1 MNGVTRVIGQRIREL
16 RNQNNLTQEALSEG
30 IISRTYLSLIEKG
43 SVEPS
48 NNVLIRLSER
58 LGVSVSD
65 LMEEVTASLRDPITV
80 RREIVFNENKLSRQ
94 ETTNIGNFIEETET
108 FVGELDYL
116 DQGRTYLIYARYY
129 YLREEYKN
137 ALKYIKLSYAS
148 LKEIPINMYYFDSV
162 ILYAKLHLLENNI
175 DAALNLLEP
184 LFLEVVI
191 DKTYT
196 LYHRDIL
203 EEFIV
208 AYFLKSS
215 YFTVTRLQKQLSEFS
230 LEHGLAISER
240 VKYMTMISLY
250 ETRNFDT
257 LKEVLIQNNDA
268 VSKLLSVYCL
278 LDEGNVKRAH
288 ESFKILDS
296 NDYQNEQLEPIY
308 KELKERLGSL

>member
-1 MNGVTRVIGQRIREL
+1 MNGVTPMIGQRIREL

-65 LMEEVTASLRDPITV
+65 LMEEVTASFRDPITV

-94 ETTNIGNFIEETET
+94 ETTNVDNFIEETET
-108 FVGELDYL
+108 FVSELDYL

-129 YLREEYKN
+129 YLREEYKS
-137 ALKYIKLSYAS
+137 ALKYIQLSHKT
-148 LKEIPINMYYFDSV
+148 LKEIPINMYYFDSA
-162 ILYAKLHLLENNI
+162 ILHAKLLILENDI
-175 DAALNLLEP
+175 DGALNLLEP
-184 LFLEVVI
+184 LFLEVVT

-208 AYFLKSS
+208 AYFIKAS
-215 YFTVTRLQKQLSEFS
+215 YFTVSRLQKQLSEFS
-230 LEHGLAISER
+230 LTHGLAISSR

-257 LKEVLIQNNDA
+257 LKEVLKQNNDA
-268 VSKLLSVYCL
+268 VAKLLTAYCL
-278 LDEGNVKRAH
+278 LNEGNVKRAT
-288 ESFKILDS
+288 ESFKTLDS
-296 NDYQNEQLEPIY
+296 NDYQNEQLVPIY
-308 KELKERLGSL
+308 KELKDRLGSL